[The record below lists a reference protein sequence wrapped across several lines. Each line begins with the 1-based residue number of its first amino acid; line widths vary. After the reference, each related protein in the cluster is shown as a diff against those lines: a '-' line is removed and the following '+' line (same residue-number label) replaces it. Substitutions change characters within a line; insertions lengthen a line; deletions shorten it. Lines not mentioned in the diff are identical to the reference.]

1 MGSRWLITGAQG
13 FVGRYV
19 SAHILASEPDATVFG
34 IGRSVRLDGY
44 FSHNIS
50 VPQGRARAPLPE
62 ETREFSGKRYR
73 YNALDVRHI
82 DQMRSIM
89 EAFQPHFVVHLASG
103 LRGDRQAELRETNVK
118 GTEAVLRTIASC
130 KAQRP
135 TVVVGS
141 SGGVYGE
148 VASGRL
154 PLRESE
160 SCSPLDPYCASKLAA
175 EQRAHAIAGQYGIRL
190 AIARIFNVVGAGQD
204 ERHVAGRMAAQL
216 TSIKRGWNDRIRLG
230 PLHCTRDFIDVRDV
244 ARALVTI
251 ARSGQGIFNIGTG
264 VERSI
269 DQVLQHFLN
278 VSGLRPQIEEEAETG
293 GGVLRNYA
301 DITRMRSLGF
311 KPAFVFRRSV
321 SDLLEYYDQLWEP
334 ASASKALI
342 PNCAADSPI

>member
-19 SAHILASEPDATVFG
+19 SAHILASEPDSTVFG
-34 IGRSVRLDGY
+34 IGRSARLDGY

-50 VPQGRARAPLPE
+50 VPEGRARAPLPE
-62 ETREFSGKRYR
+62 IIREFSGKRYR
-73 YNALDVRHI
+73 YSAVDVRHI
-82 DQMRSIM
+82 ERMRSII
-89 EAFQPHFVVHLASG
+89 EAFRPHFIVHLASG
-103 LRGDRQAELRETNVK
+103 LRGDEGTQLRETNVK
-118 GTEAVLRTIASC
+118 GTEAVFQSIALC

-135 TVVVGS
+135 KVVAGS

-148 VASGRL
+148 VTSGRL

-160 SCSPLDPYCASKLAA
+160 SCSPLDPYCASKFAA
-175 EQRAHAIAGQYGIRL
+175 EQRARAIAGGGIRL

-204 ERHVAGRMAAQL
+204 ERHVAGQMAAQL
-216 TSIKRGWNDRIRLG
+216 TSIKRGCNDRIRLG

-251 ARSGQGIFNIGTG
+251 ARSGEGIFNIGTG
-264 VERSI
+264 LERSI
-269 DQVLQHFLN
+269 KQVLQEFLDIA
-278 VSGLRPQIEEEAETG
+278 GLRPRIVEEAEVG

-311 KPAFVFRRSV
+311 EPAFEFRRSV
-321 SDLLEYYDQLWEP
+321 SDLLEYYDRLWQP
-334 ASASKALI
+334 ANARKALI
-342 PNCAADSPI
+342 PDCAI